1 MDVVRMKGQ
10 VFILIS
16 VFVLLFL
23 FSLRIS
29 TQAIDVSTRDM
40 FSEDFTNLRDELVRT
55 VDVSLINQES
65 LQTNLDDFIAF
76 SNEFYRRKGY
86 TEDVQYSISSLGDVT
101 TVYLNV
107 SLNSSSSY
115 LMQGLIINR
124 TMSVFV

>member
-1 MDVVRMKGQ
+1 MKGQ